1 MGAGNSISSIPLS
14 AFDISSI
21 LPVFTELASLGWV
34 PKVPR

>member
-1 MGAGNSISSIPLS
+1 MGAGNSISSNPLL